1 MSVLFLYHTL
11 SFFYESLSPF
21 SSFSDRAFLS
31 FRSFVV
37 FHSSLPL
44 LYTDINTRSLCG
56 FPLSLNAGHLEKTA
70 PPVCVSVWVQYVC
83 VGYNFFGPV
92 SFFWAADFL
101 LSADERQMFLHYS
114 PFLTFI
120 QLWLFLLCSL
130 FSFSVHSWG
139 FPGLGMIQTT
149 HFTLL
154 FSVSVIFPESHQRFL
169 IVFVS
174 LTFKDS
180 VSAAFVGVSQCL

>member
-83 VGYNFFGPV
+83 VGYNFFWSGELFLSCWLSPFSWWETDV
-92 SFFWAADFL
+92 LAL
-101 LSADERQMFLHYS
+101 LSLSHFHPALAFS
-114 PFLTFI
+114 P
-120 QLWLFLLCSL
+120 L
-130 FSFSVHSWG
+130 FSFLFLRPFLR
-139 FPGLGMIQTT
+139 FPRFGGLKAPGYDPNNTF
-149 HFTLL
+149 HFVI
-154 FSVSVIFPESHQRFL
+154 FSVCHIPRVTPK
-169 IVFVS
+169 VFNCVCIS
-174 LTFKDS
+174 N
-180 VSAAFVGVSQCL
+180 V

>member
-21 SSFSDRAFLS
+21 SSFSDRSFLS

-101 LSADERQMFLHYS
+101 LSADEKQMFLHYS

-130 FSFSVHSWG
+130 FSFSS
-139 FPGLGMIQTT
+139 I
-149 HFTLL
+149 
-154 FSVSVIFPESHQRFL
+154 PE
-169 IVFVS
+169 
-174 LTFKDS
+174 
-180 VSAAFVGVSQCL
+180 VSQVWGNKSTWVWSKQHISLCYFQCLSYSQSHTKGF